1 MAILC
6 IDAGTTL
13 IKSVLFDDNGKE
25 LIVASRAT
33 HVLNPSP
40 ELSEQDMNE
49 VWQSVV
55 DTCKEILTRTE
66 LPIDAISVTAQ
77 GDGAWMIDANGS
89 PVRNAVLWNDGRAS
103 AEIDEWAKAGVLEK
117 AYEINGSLT
126 SLGLPNAIIKWFA
139 KNDPETLE
147 KTTAVLTCGSWIY
160 YKLTG
165 LVGQHISEASAPWID
180 ITSKTVSKELIE
192 LYGLTAYES
201 KIPPVLTDTKATL
214 SATELGIATTTPV
227 VMAPYDILAT
237 ATGSGA
243 IEDGEAFVILGTTTC
258 PGIVIREIDLLG
270 EAAGLN
276 LATGEDGKYLRAL
289 PTLTGT
295 NALTWAMENL
305 NYSNVDEIGTAA
317 AGANPGAD
325 GVILLPYFSGAGER
339 APFLDSRA
347 RASFHGIT
355 SNSSREDLARAVY
368 EALAHVIREC
378 LETTKTPVKLL
389 AISGGGARS
398 DFWCQLIA
406 DVVGVPTSRT
416 SDTQVGAKG
425 ALMYASVAIGK
436 HSSLTNAAKDLVSQ
450 SDTFTPNA
458 QLHDF
463 YTTQHK
469 EFVSLRKAIQPRWAH

>member
-469 EFVSLRKAIQPRWAH
+469 KFVSLRKAIQPRWAH